1 MQEIGFDCP
10 KDLAQKFWIAC
21 RLQKMTPGAALRSF
35 MVEEIAAADPGFQY
49 DLRAATGK
57 DASDVAE
64 G

>member
-10 KDLAQKFWIAC
+10 KDLSQKFWIAC
-21 RLQKMTPGAALRSF
+21 RLRKVTPGSALRGF
-35 MVEEIAAADPGFQY
+35 MVEEIASVDPGFQY

-57 DASDVAE
+57 GATDVTE